1 MPSPSYK
8 QHHTNPEHLPF
19 IREFKRPIILLHRI
33 SDALQ
38 PNPMQRFISFPAPQ
52 PVPLRL
58 NTAAVGIGYLQN
70 NYTVLLNQVEIYP
83 PLFLRDLF
91 ARLNGIVQ
99 QISQNRAPVH
109 ILQAPSHAGLCLPLP
124 PFSPCHS

>member
-1 MPSPSYK
+1 
-8 QHHTNPEHLPF
+8 
-19 IREFKRPIILLHRI
+19 
-33 SDALQ
+33 
-38 PNPMQRFISFPAPQ
+38 MQRFISFPAPQ

-99 QISQNRAPVH
+99 QISQNRTPVH
-109 ILQAPSHAGLCLPLP
+109 ILHSIPSHLK
-124 PFSPCHS
+124 HSSAFTCRLMPAASALLTLSFIIIFTIRLAVYLFCSSSLIGF